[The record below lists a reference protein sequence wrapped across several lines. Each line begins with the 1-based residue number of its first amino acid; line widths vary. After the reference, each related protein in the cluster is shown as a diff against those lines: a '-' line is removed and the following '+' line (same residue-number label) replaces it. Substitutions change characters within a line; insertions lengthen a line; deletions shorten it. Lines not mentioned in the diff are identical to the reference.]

1 MGQFRHYESSR
12 LPDMSDNPGEL
23 KGSAQH
29 WLEVYSQ
36 ELATSPGH
44 AERIMV
50 KSILNLVT
58 AFTA

>member
-1 MGQFRHYESSR
+1 
-12 LPDMSDNPGEL
+12 MSDNPGEL